1 MIKWTIINI
10 YLLLIFLIIKNNNNN
25 NNYNNILKYNKDID
39 LYSIQ
44 SPYIKNINII
54 KRGYHTSL
62 NNKLIIVQKDNKK
75 NNKNNLEI
83 DNFYKWLVGFTD
95 GDGSFYIKL
104 NDKKYLRF
112 FYGFR
117 IHIDD
122 KACLEKIRNI
132 LNIPSNFEE
141 LLKTIILV
149 NYFIII
155 NCIFNI

>member
-1 MIKWTIINI
+1 MSGY
-10 YLLLIFLIIKNNNNN
+10 YLYALLICFHIIKLYHIISYWYPKLFNYN

-83 DNFYKWLVGFTD
+83 DNFYK
-95 GDGSFYIKL
+95 
-104 NDKKYLRF
+104 
-112 FYGFR
+112 
-117 IHIDD
+117 
-122 KACLEKIRNI
+122 
-132 LNIPSNFEE
+132 
-141 LLKTIILV
+141 
-149 NYFIII
+149 
-155 NCIFNI
+155 

>member
-62 NNKLIIVQKDNKK
+62 NNKLIIVQKDSKK
-75 NNKNNLEI
+75 NNKN
-83 DNFYKWLVGFTD
+83 K
-95 GDGSFYIKL
+95 
-104 NDKKYLRF
+104 
-112 FYGFR
+112 
-117 IHIDD
+117 
-122 KACLEKIRNI
+122 
-132 LNIPSNFEE
+132 
-141 LLKTIILV
+141 
-149 NYFIII
+149 
-155 NCIFNI
+155 